1 MSWAEEDWTAG
12 LSGRVLQKV
21 KELQTHHERLSREN
35 KQKQL
40 QLDNIHVS
48 HDKQTVKYEEVRV
61 ELHAVRRE
69 LQSVREEAQVAVNGG
84 HRLTQELQTKQAQVC
99 SLEGQL
105 EASRTLN
112 NKLTQ
117 EIKRLEAELEKLQNS
132 NRSADSTPFSTPCWS
147 TSSPWEHHGSRKDER
162 TVQNEQSHSSPPIRL
177 RLQFPDES
185 AASLPRQPKATTRS
199 RPSNQSDSFAT
210 PLALAAFPWERDD
223 PRPAARRASP
233 SSPQTPA
240 ADHRSKK
247 EASEREKDL
256 SPQADTFLSQM
267 RRHTA
272 SLEEELSVKAETLKS
287 LHDEMA
293 QGKKKMASTELSL
306 QRAHNELSVAHA
318 RISQESERALGA
330 EQRLK
335 QLQEE
340 LKCQRQN
347 AESSRLQHQQRTKEL
362 DKQHQRDLLELQK
375 EKQCMEK
382 QHQQE
387 VNKLNQELQQA
398 RTLHNALQAQADK
411 LSQQNLMLEK
421 ELESLKEKVK
431 FTEGQLQ
438 ESQKKETQIQ
448 AELKEVRLD
457 AAAVAESLE
466 QSKKRERAL
475 EEDAGK
481 LAEERADALRLLK
494 ELHEQKAAA
503 LPDCTPLVP
512 ICPVGQ
518 SFSSQL
524 SSHHTRPS
532 AYTKR
537 PSTPRTEP
545 RVLKQ
550 EEEVQHR
557 AEISISYPSDRE
569 PGEGI
574 DSEHITADTE
584 CSYQGRNYEE
594 KESSMSNNAH
604 AKVEKDTIILNTLK
618 SEQTTCTND
627 LQRENASLRSE
638 LCDVREELQK
648 RLEDLEVQRCAEVE
662 ARTRL
667 KQLRRKH
674 ASQGA
679 EREEQDK
686 QWKAQLEREKSENG
700 RLRETLT
707 ALEKREEQN
716 GTGQTQ
722 EDRETEIMQ
731 LTFQLKQQ
739 LGEVKLQLALEQ
751 ERRERENNEL
761 TQITAAEREAKVE
774 LSTRLEELTAQ
785 IAELKSSKDEES
797 LLGDKLVANGPLTC
811 PTLHS
816 DRLHSNITVSDNQV
830 PSPEHDAHFHQST
843 NQLNTLATQQ
853 SQLSQTGPVA
863 SDLKDISSHH
873 IPKDETVSSDLIREI
888 ERLRAENAQETE
900 RAEQFQIKL
909 TALQNQLTSQ
919 TKQLTL
925 GFEKQSHY
933 VSGLLAELQE
943 KDGALLCQGEE
954 LRRCI
959 QELDALK
966 DKITGEHGG
975 AGRKK
980 DNICEVEIEGL
991 MEDAL
996 DSLSPFEPL
1005 SNRKTDFSVTSNPN
1019 EASHVV
1025 IQPHDFEGSER
1036 TQSINGGAVRDPDN
1050 GQALVVASRPSR
1062 HHEDQV
1068 LKQST
1073 QTRILSDS
1081 RCVALSTIPSVLHD
1095 ITSEMGSS
1103 HDEIINKLQTQ
1114 VVALQRK
1121 LQKLTEV
1128 AQQQAEELAIWRLT
1142 SQPSSA
1148 LDLVL
1153 PSQSETPTQHSAEDQ
1168 SAALVIRRED
1178 EVLFSCISSRLQGRM
1193 LCTSLQQKNMPEMSV
1208 LHAPADMSQPSEK
1221 DPKPSEPCSSPH
1233 KLSDQQTAQKH
1244 VSKVSAQTSDVD
1256 SSGWTAT
1263 KHLSIST
1270 DCPAISV
1277 STQTEQLCPGGTES
1291 APQCHCVHTQTDAGT
1306 EIDGEELDDAS
1317 PHVPQA
1323 APSAGRKTGDKMLF
1337 SSSFPIPADPVR
1349 LAERIRRNR
1358 TQLSAAFDDT
1368 EYEPYGLPEVV
1379 MKGFADIPTG
1389 PSCPYIVR
1397 RGLLGTAVVPITQ
1410 KEANPEE
1417 ETD

>member
-61 ELHAVRRE
+61 ELHAVRKE
-69 LQSVREEAQVAVNGG
+69 LQSACEEAQVAVNGG

-105 EASRTLN
+105 EASRSLN

-147 TSSPWEHHGSRKDER
+147 TSSPWDHHGSRKDER
-162 TVQNEQSHSSPPIRL
+162 TVQNEESRSSPPIRL
-177 RLQFPDES
+177 RLQFPDAS
-185 AASLPRQPKATTRS
+185 AASLPRQPKTTPRS

-210 PLALAAFPWERDD
+210 PLAAFPWERDD

-240 ADHRSKK
+240 ADRWSKK
-247 EASEREKDL
+247 EAPEREKDL

-272 SLEEELSVKAETLKS
+272 SLEEELSVKAETLKL

-306 QRAHNELSVAHA
+306 QRAHNELSVAHT

-362 DKQHQRDLLELQK
+362 DKQHQRDLMELQM

-382 QHQQE
+382 QHHQE
-387 VNKLNQELQQA
+387 VNKLTQELQQA
-398 RTLHNALQAQADK
+398 RMLHNALQAQADK
-411 LSQQNLMLEK
+411 LSQQKLMLEK

-438 ESQKKETQIQ
+438 ESQKKETHIQ
-448 AELKEVRLD
+448 AELKKVRLD
-457 AAAVAESLE
+457 AEAVAASLE

-475 EEDAGK
+475 EQDASK

-537 PSTPRTEP
+537 PSTPRAEP

-557 AEISISYPSDRE
+557 AGISVSYPPDRE

-574 DSEHITADTE
+574 DSEHIIADTE
-584 CSYQGRNYEE
+584 CSYQGRNYED
-594 KESSMSNNAH
+594 KESSMSNNAP
-604 AKVEKDTIILNTLK
+604 AKVEKDAIILNTLK
-618 SEQTTCTND
+618 SEQTTCTDD

-648 RLEDLEVQRCAEVE
+648 RLDDLEVQRRAEVE

-679 EREEQDK
+679 EREEQDN
-686 QWKAQLEREKSENG
+686 QWKAQFEREKSEND

-722 EDRETEIMQ
+722 EDRDTEMMQ

-739 LGEVKLQLALEQ
+739 LGEVKVQLALEQ
-751 ERRERENNEL
+751 ERRERENDEL

-785 IAELKSSKDEES
+785 LAELKSSKDEES
-797 LLGDKLVANGPLTC
+797 LLGDNLVANGPLTC

-816 DRLHSNITVSDNQV
+816 DRRHSNVTVSDNQV
-830 PSPEHDAHFHQST
+830 PSPEHDAHFRQST
-843 NQLNTLATQQ
+843 NQLSTLATQQ
-853 SQLSQTGPVA
+853 SQLSRSGPVA

-873 IPKDETVSSDLIREI
+873 IAKDETSSSDLIREI

-900 RAEQFQIKL
+900 RAEHLQIKL

-925 GFEKQSHY
+925 GFEKQSQY
-933 VSGLLAELQE
+933 VLGLLAELQE

-954 LRRCI
+954 LQRCI

-980 DNICEVEIEGL
+980 DNICEVEIGGL

-996 DSLSPFEPL
+996 DSLSPLEPL
-1005 SNRKTDFSVTSNPN
+1005 SNCKTEFSVTSKPN
-1019 EASHVV
+1019 DAGDVA
-1025 IQPHDFEGSER
+1025 IQPHGFEGSER
-1036 TQSINGGAVRDPDN
+1036 TLSINGGAECDPDN
-1050 GQALVVASRPSR
+1050 RQPLVVASRPR
-1062 HHEDQV
+1062 HHEVQV

-1073 QTRILSDS
+1073 QTRIPSDS
-1081 RCVALSTIPSVLHD
+1081 GCVVLSTIPGVSHD
-1095 ITSEMGSS
+1095 ITSAIGSS
-1103 HDEIINKLQTQ
+1103 QDEIIDKLQTQ
-1114 VVALQRK
+1114 VIKFHRVHVRTTLKMHCFSRNGGGAAK
-1121 LQKLTEV
+1121 G
-1128 AQQQAEELAIWRLT
+1128 A
-1142 SQPSSA
+1142 P
-1148 LDLVL
+1148 
-1153 PSQSETPTQHSAEDQ
+1153 ETH
-1168 SAALVIRRED
+1168 
-1178 EVLFSCISSRLQGRM
+1178 
-1193 LCTSLQQKNMPEMSV
+1193 
-1208 LHAPADMSQPSEK
+1208 
-1221 DPKPSEPCSSPH
+1221 
-1233 KLSDQQTAQKH
+1233 
-1244 VSKVSAQTSDVD
+1244 
-1256 SSGWTAT
+1256 
-1263 KHLSIST
+1263 
-1270 DCPAISV
+1270 
-1277 STQTEQLCPGGTES
+1277 
-1291 APQCHCVHTQTDAGT
+1291 
-1306 EIDGEELDDAS
+1306 
-1317 PHVPQA
+1317 
-1323 APSAGRKTGDKMLF
+1323 
-1337 SSSFPIPADPVR
+1337 
-1349 LAERIRRNR
+1349 
-1358 TQLSAAFDDT
+1358 
-1368 EYEPYGLPEVV
+1368 
-1379 MKGFADIPTG
+1379 
-1389 PSCPYIVR
+1389 
-1397 RGLLGTAVVPITQ
+1397 
-1410 KEANPEE
+1410 
-1417 ETD
+1417 